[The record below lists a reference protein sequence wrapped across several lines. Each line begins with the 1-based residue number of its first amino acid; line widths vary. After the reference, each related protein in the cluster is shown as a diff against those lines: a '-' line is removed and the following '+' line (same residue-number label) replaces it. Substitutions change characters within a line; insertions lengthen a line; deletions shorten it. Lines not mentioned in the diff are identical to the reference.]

1 MSERSAAL
9 HVAVRVLIV
18 SPRVGSDADDS
29 DDWIAALRELG
40 GSTELE
46 LAHDVVTGRA
56 ALASGA
62 GIGCWVVDEALGSEL
77 LPWIESACSAAAPP
91 CVVVV
96 RGGGDAFALAAFR
109 RGAASCVVADGAL
122 VHELPAAVR
131 TQVARRIAEAGAV
144 RVNRTSP
151 PASALEKST
160 ADIIRIMNSAL
171 WVVSRDG
178 HIDFANPTAASIVG
192 MPTEELIGLPTSHFL
207 RVGERWEGPIQRTL
221 DHGERVR
228 GAETVLTRDDGQVV
242 PIGLSCAPLEE
253 AGECVGAVVIFQDL
267 TEIKQLEQ
275 QVLQTEKMAS
285 IGQLAA
291 GVAHEIN
298 NPMGFIHANLCQ
310 LTEYAGDL
318 GRVWEKVDTLRKIAR
333 APGRDPAELRQ
344 AAAELEAVIDEV
356 DAAFL
361 LDDLAKA
368 IQESLEGSERIHSIV
383 QDLRAFSHQ
392 DTAKRALTDVNKA
405 LDSTANIVWTMMK
418 HSVRLTKEYGELP
431 PVSCY
436 PVPLKQVFMNLIVN
450 AYQAIEERAELD
462 AAHRGEIRLRTEL
475 ADDGVRIVIT
485 DNGVGIPDDAVARI
499 FDPFFTTK
507 EVGVGTGLGLSTSF
521 NLIERHGGTLRV
533 ESEPGQGSSFEVWL
547 PREELD
553 ARAIPS

>member
-1 MSERSAAL
+1 MTDIGFLLRWNPRGDGADAGDW
-9 HVAVRVLIV
+9 VATL
-18 SPRVGSDADDS
+18 G
-29 DDWIAALRELG
+29 ELG
-40 GSTELE
+40 DSSQLE

-62 GIGCWVVDEALGSEL
+62 IDCWVVDEALGSEL
-77 LPWIESACSAAAPP
+77 LPWIESACSAGAPP

-96 RGGGDAFALAAFR
+96 RAGGDAFALAAFR
-109 RGAASCVVADGAL
+109 RGAAACVAAGQAL
-122 VHELPAAVR
+122 GRELPAAVR
-131 TQVARRIAEAGAV
+131 VQIGRRSDQVGAGTRTAGGSRAP
-144 RVNRTSP
+144 RVVSL
-151 PASALEKST
+151 LEKST
-160 ADIIRIMNSAL
+160 AEIIRTMNSAL

-178 HIDFANPTAASIVG
+178 HIDFANPAAAAIMG
-192 MPTEELIGLPTSHFL
+192 LPTEELIGLPISHFL
-207 RVGERWEGPIQRTL
+207 GDGELQQVPILRTL
-221 DHGERVR
+221 DQGEAVR
-228 GAETVLTRDDGQVV
+228 GAETVLTRDDGRVV
-242 PIGLSCAPLEE
+242 PIGLSSAPLEG
-253 AGECVGAVVIFQDL
+253 AGEALGAVVIFQDL

-275 QVLQTEKMAS
+275 QLLQTEKMAS

-310 LTEYAGDL
+310 LTEYTGDL
-318 GRVWEKVDTLRKIAR
+318 ERVWAKVDSLRKIAGAKR
-333 APGRDPAELRQ
+333 GDPAAIRQ
-344 AAAELEAVIDEV
+344 AAAELESVIDEV

-361 LDDLAKA
+361 LDDLSKA
-368 IQESLEGSERIHSIV
+368 IQESLEGSERIRTIIR
-383 QDLRAFSHQ
+383 DLRAFSHQ
-392 DTAKRALTDVNKA
+392 DTAERSLTDVNKA
-405 LDSTANIVWTMMK
+405 LDSTANIVWTMMR
-418 HSVRLTKEYGELP
+418 HSVRLAKEYGELP

-462 AAHRGEIRLRTEL
+462 AEHRGEIRLRTEP
-475 ADDGVRIVIT
+475 AAGGVRIVVT
-485 DNGVGIPDDAVARI
+485 DNGVGIPADIVGRI

-547 PREELD
+547 PLEEPG
-553 ARAIPS
+553 AGAIPS